1 MKRHVYLLLLIFFN
15 ATIFSQKKKDK
26 IIKIDPF
33 GINSY
38 HKKYDFGSTIKF
50 QIKNVNVIRLRST
63 GKIEGEGKSLNFKI
77 PKIFKDI
84 IEDKSFESTQGPDSE
99 IIDKMVTE
107 SNFIKNYAFE
117 LQELEN
123 AKSALIKSIEET
135 NNTRTIQKLTK
146 QIEEKEKEINKLK
159 KLIEE
164 MQTLLASTDSFLTSK
179 KSFIEQLKKINNF
192 LILEDL
198 LNTELDRDS
207 IFIRDIKL
215 FKETSSTLY
224 NTFYPNNPDKPLTE
238 VSSSLEELMD
248 SYSKMKMNYD
258 IINKT
263 LEAETF
269 TFNGELKDNNKQATL
284 GVESAKITINRK
296 KIFEEEMAFASQL
309 RDSLAKQETQTYIT
323 KKARKGINLAKQID
337 KESFDYYTNAYQLN
351 EDNNTLQPSIVNEKG
366 ETVYKFE
373 SIDIQTHNRWK
384 VNFSTGYLLSFI
396 SDDNYTYRKDNT
408 GIIGVNN
415 SNNNDIKHA
424 IGGLIHAYPRLFD
437 GFQPAISSGVSI
449 DGNGSVGFYFGG
461 SLLFTEKNR
470 FALSAGYSLTSVDR
484 LDRGNL
490 NLNDS
495 NELVFSNPN
504 DIEIRYNNVY
514 KGALFIG
521 VTYNLSE

>member
-1 MKRHVYLLLLIFFN
+1 MKRHVYLLLLIFIN
-15 ATIFSQKKKDK
+15 TTIFSQEKKDQ

-38 HKKYDFGSTIKF
+38 HKKYDFGSTVKF

-63 GKIEGEGKSLNFKI
+63 GKIEGAGKSLNFEI
-77 PKIFKDI
+77 PKVFKDI
-84 IEDKSFESTQGPDSE
+84 LAEESNDSDDKLKTKYNLYNVNSE
-99 IIDKMVTE
+99 IIAQ
-107 SNFIKNYAFE
+107 SNEKLQQIEDDNLRLIGIKNT
-117 LQELEN
+117 
-123 AKSALIKSIEET
+123 AKSINYKNRIDAKIKENEQEIE
-135 NNTRTIQKLTK
+135 
-146 QIEEKEKEINKLK
+146 KLK
-159 KLIEE
+159 KLIKE

-179 KSFIEQLKKINNF
+179 KSFLEQLEKINNF

-215 FKETSSTLY
+215 FQKTSSTLY
-224 NTFYPNNPDKPLTE
+224 NTFYPSNPDKPLTE
-238 VSSSLEELMD
+238 VSSSLDELMD

-269 TFNGELKDNNKQATL
+269 TFKGELKDNDNKATL
-284 GVESAKITINRK
+284 GVESAKISIKSK
-296 KIFEEEMAFASQL
+296 KIFEEEMDFASQL
-309 RDSLAKQETQTYIT
+309 RDSLAKQETKTYIT
-323 KKARKGINLAKQID
+323 KKASKGINLAKQIEEETF
-337 KESFDYYTNAYQLN
+337 KYYTNAYQLN

-415 SNNNDIKHA
+415 SNNNEIKHA
-424 IGGLIHAYPRLFD
+424 IGGLIHAYPRFFD

-449 DGNGSVGFYFGG
+449 DGNGSIGFYFGG

-470 FALSAGYSLTSVDR
+470 FALSVGYSLTSVDR

-495 NELVFSNPN
+495 NELVFSTPN